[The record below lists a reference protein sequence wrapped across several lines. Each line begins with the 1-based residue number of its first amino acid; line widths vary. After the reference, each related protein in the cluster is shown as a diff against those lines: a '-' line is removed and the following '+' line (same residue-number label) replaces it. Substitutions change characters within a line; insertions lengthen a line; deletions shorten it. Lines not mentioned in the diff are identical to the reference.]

1 MNPKIWDPKSQE
13 VITKMKFGKSLLRVV
28 DLSDPEWSPYWIN
41 YKYLKKKINEIVE
54 EMDKLPGK
62 RTIIVNNNNNLMI
75 SDPEELRKSS
85 LEIEFFKLIKNEIK
99 KASEFFA
106 SSEEIYRIR
115 HKRVKEAYQL
125 VVENNDD
132 KKYDKNTWTR
142 LLMACVQFYKDVL
155 FLENFA
161 IMNYCAVSKI
171 LKKHDKLTG
180 FATREAFL
188 RNVMPLQNF
197 TTYPFVLNLI
207 KEAEKLF
214 SDIQSL
220 ESVMPLKDEEK
231 LFIEAIRDLNYRAS
245 LLQAEE
251 NDSLSS
257 PTASVIYS
265 GSEDSDCGDNAI
277 NSINNKKVIISSS
290 CLPALDAAAEAA
302 VLAAINANHNSTS
315 PSIQNAILWM
325 QDTKNTNNTD
335 NNNNDNIR
343 KKPLENNDDLE
354 NSLKKSRV
362 L

>member
-1 MNPKIWDPKSQE
+1 
-13 VITKMKFGKSLLRVV
+13 MKFGKSLLRVV

-54 EMDKLPGK
+54 EMDKLPCK
-62 RTIIVNNNNNLMI
+62 RTVVNNNNNLMI

-99 KASEFFA
+99 KATEFFA

-197 TTYPFVLNLI
+197 TTYPFVLTLI

-257 PTASVIYS
+257 PTASAVCS
-265 GSEDSDCGDNAI
+265 GSEDNGSDSC
-277 NSINNKKVIISSS
+277 NSTDDIYNKNIIVPSS

-302 VLAAINANHNSTS
+302 VLAAINANHNASS

-325 QDTKNTNNTD
+325 QETKKNT
-335 NNNNDNIR
+335 
-343 KKPLENNDDLE
+343 ENNIPDNTNEKSSDNRKNKALETENTQE
-354 NSLKKSRV
+354 NSSKKFRE